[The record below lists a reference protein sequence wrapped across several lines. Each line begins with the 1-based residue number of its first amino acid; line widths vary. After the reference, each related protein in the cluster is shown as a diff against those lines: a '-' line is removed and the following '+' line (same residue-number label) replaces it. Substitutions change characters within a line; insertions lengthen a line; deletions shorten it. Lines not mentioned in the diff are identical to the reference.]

1 MSLGLAI
8 VFLGLAAGGSARA
21 DEAREL
27 AARVLDETG
36 GREGREA
43 IVRDHPELAA
53 RLLAEMTAGL
63 APGSPEEARRIPWIW
78 RVAIA
83 AARRG
88 DGPEVLRILDVGR
101 PAPAPLDDWRAVVV
115 GGGIINGFTLAGR
128 WPARRVEGLLKGHA
142 G

>member
-8 VFLGLAAGGSARA
+8 VFLGLVAGGSARA

-27 AARVLDETG
+27 AARLLDETVS
-36 GREGREA
+36 REGREA
-43 IVRDHPELAA
+43 IVREHPDLAA

-83 AARRG
+83 AARR
-88 DGPEVLRILDVGR
+88 DEGPEILRILDVAL
-101 PAPAPLDDWRAVVV
+101 PAPTRRWMT
-115 GGGIINGFTLAGR
+115 GGRSSWAAASSTGSP
-128 WPARRVEGLLKGHA
+128 WPADGRRSASKDC
-142 G
+142 